1 MAITSNLDSNLDQ
14 LCEAKA
20 LMQKADKIK
29 DSEKI
34 FENEKWLKFVNLQ
47 NYKQAYNE
55 NNEKICEFVICFIII
70 GQISA
75 SIVLQPY

>member
-34 FENEKWLKFVNLQ
+34 LPEQNINE
-47 NYKQAYNE
+47 
-55 NNEKICEFVICFIII
+55 
-70 GQISA
+70 S
-75 SIVLQPY
+75 